1 MQEDVCCDTVLME
14 IKICIQIL
22 YTYELVKYD
31 INIFIDP
38 TFRFTVVTIK
48 CHQHVDKKTKYPV
61 AMKQYKMAKR
71 QM

>member
-22 YTYELVKYD
+22 YTYEYFVVKYD

-48 CHQHVDKKTKYPV
+48 CHQHVDKKYQISRRHETIQKWL
-61 AMKQYKMAKR
+61 
-71 QM
+71 

>member
-38 TFRFTVVTIK
+38 TFRFTIVTIK
-48 CHQHVDKKTKYPV
+48 YHQHVDKKYQISRRHETIQKWL
-61 AMKQYKMAKR
+61 
-71 QM
+71 